1 MKKVKR
7 STFKVLFYL
16 KKNAPKKNGKTID
29 LTVNKVARHTFKFK
43 TENGAQVVDNIRV
56 EISYNSD
63 MTTTY
68 QLNY

>member
-1 MKKVKR
+1 MKV
-7 STFKVLFYL
+7 FKYITITAGLL
-16 KKNAPKKNGKTID
+16 LTAACNDLDLAPIDYNGSGNFWK
-29 LTVNKVARHTFKFK
+29 
-43 TENGAQVVDNIRV
+43 NGAQVVDNIRV